1 MTDRAGT
8 HAKGELLKPWASLA
22 GVVVLAA
29 ALMLIFPDRRAVAAA
44 TTWDYL
50 REMVLI
56 LPAVMVM
63 MGLFSAFV
71 SREQVAR
78 YLGAASGIKGLLLAV
93 LLGSLPTGPLYVAFP
108 LAAALLKKGARVSS
122 VIVFLSAWACIKIP
136 QEMVEIQFL
145 GLKFMALRLLLTIAF
160 VIPMG
165 ILIERLVVRRGNRA
179 PAGGT
184 GDEGGFDA
192 SV

>member
-1 MTDRAGT
+1 VTDRAGT
-8 HAKGELLKPWASLA
+8 NTKGELLKPWASLA

-71 SREQVAR
+71 SRERVAR

-108 LAAALLKKGARVSS
+108 LAAALLKKGARISS

-165 ILIERLVVRRGNRA
+165 ILIERMVVVRGNRA

>member
-1 MTDRAGT
+1 VTDRAGT

-165 ILIERLVVRRGNRA
+165 ILIERLVVVRGNRA

-184 GDEGGFDA
+184 GDAGGFDA